1 MKFIALSILKHRTMT
16 FRVFVAPRPPA
27 YIAPITQMG
36 IPQLLSSQTLSPPPP
51 LFSVSVGLPILDITF
66 KWTQVTSGIPCL
78 PSFSWHNVF

>member
-1 MKFIALSILKHRTMT
+1 MKFIALSFLKHRMMT
-16 FRVFVAPRPPA
+16 FRVSITPRSPA

-36 IPQLLSSQTLSPPPP
+36 IPPLLSSQTLSPPPL

-66 KWTQVTSGIPCL
+66 KWTQVTFGIPCL